1 MSNLQLTEVQRY
13 FDDKISDTK
22 DVIHSLDKK
31 VFGIEKDIKAIN
43 SNIQD
48 LKNEIPNIIEKSLSE
63 TKNKKKEKFW
73 DRYSAPIITCIILI
87 ATQVILHAL
96 KLI

>member
-1 MSNLQLTEVQRY
+1 MDEEYRMSNLQLTEVQRY

-63 TKNKKKEKFW
+63 TKNKKKENSPFGELPKWLREQF
-73 DRYSAPIITCIILI
+73 R
-87 ATQVILHAL
+87 
-96 KLI
+96 KLSGR